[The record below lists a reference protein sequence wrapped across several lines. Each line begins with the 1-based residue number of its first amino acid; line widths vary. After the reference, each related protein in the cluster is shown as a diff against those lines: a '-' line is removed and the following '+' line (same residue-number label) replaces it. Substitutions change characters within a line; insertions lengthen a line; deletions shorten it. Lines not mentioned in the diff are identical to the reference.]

1 MTEVSLKDAKSAF
14 SSVVDQAAAGDF
26 ITITRHGK
34 PAAVIVSLEAAEA
47 AKAAL
52 RKGRS
57 SLVRYLQS
65 FPADIHFED
74 EIFARNPA
82 KGRDVDL

>member
-1 MTEVSLKDAKSAF
+1 MAEISLKDAKSAF

-26 ITITRHGK
+26 VTITLHGK
-34 PAAVIVSLEAAEA
+34 PAAVVVSLEAAEA
-47 AKAAL
+47 ARVAL
-52 RKGRS
+52 RKANP

-65 FPADIHFED
+65 FPADIAD
-74 EIFARNPA
+74 EVFARNPA